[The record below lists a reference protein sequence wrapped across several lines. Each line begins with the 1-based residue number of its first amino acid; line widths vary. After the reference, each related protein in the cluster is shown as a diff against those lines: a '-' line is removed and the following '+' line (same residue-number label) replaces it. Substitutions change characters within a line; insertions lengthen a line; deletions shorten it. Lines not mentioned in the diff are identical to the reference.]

1 MAVFQTLNSYSPVSP
16 PFRNFAALVEALSH
30 HAGPLCNS
38 PVCFAADIDK
48 LCSSI
53 VSVFQQVLKPSV
65 DACVYLVKL
74 TQSIGLQGPGTMLG
88 YLVASGL
95 FLTWLRRPTTRFTSV
110 EQSME
115 GEYRFVHSRLLA
127 HAEEVAFYGGGTI
140 ERNTMQNTF
149 DALIA
154 HVRKGQQFRYAA
166 GFVDS
171 IVAKYAATLVGLL
184 IISRPFLS
192 NTDADGKAVAEGR
205 LSKRDM
211 ERYYASARM
220 LLNLSSA
227 MGRLILAGRELARLA
242 GFTARVAQLD
252 LVLDSLS
259 GGTYHR
265 QFVTP
270 QGGLHAQQLGPDT
283 SMEPITLP
291 KRPSAANTTL
301 LSDGVGAATLRSV
314 GSGSLATAHTSASP
328 DEHHFHRGFTV
339 YKDDIIAFDRVPLVT
354 PNNDVLVPELT
365 FEVPLG
371 SNVLVAGPNGCGKS
385 SLFRILGGLW
395 PLPGGTLT
403 KPSSAQVFYI
413 PQRPYLSLGTLR
425 DQVLYPH
432 TRAQAAASGVTD
444 QDILELLDTVQLRH
458 LLSRYA
464 TGRKAS
470 EASPASDAYGTA
482 AWAASPSPLQEAASP
497 GGSSESGVDLT
508 GLDAVQD
515 WKDVLSGGEKQ
526 RVGMARV
533 FYHRPLFVVNDE
545 ATSQVSADAEG
556 AIYARCKQLGMTL
569 FTVSHRRSLWRWHEY
584 LLRFDGEGGYDF
596 RAMTGGDREVPFGS

>member
-1 MAVFQTLNSYSPVSP
+1 VSSPHIALRCPLAHIASLVF
-16 PFRNFAALVEALSH
+16 
-30 HAGPLCNS
+30 C
-38 PVCFAADIDK
+38 AADIDK

-74 TQSIGLQGPGTMLG
+74 TQTIGLQGPGTMLA
-88 YLVASGL
+88 YLMASGV

-127 HAEEVAFYGGGTI
+127 HAEEVAFYGGGAI
-140 ERNTMQNTF
+140 ERAGLQRSF
-149 DALIA
+149 EALMG

-166 GFVDS
+166 GVVDS
-171 IVAKYAATLVGLL
+171 LVAKYAATLVGLL

-192 NTDADGKAVAEGR
+192 KTNTDGSAPAEGR
-205 LSKRDM
+205 LSKVDM

-242 GFTARVAQLD
+242 GFTARVTELD
-252 LVLDSLS
+252 TVLDSLAT
-259 GGTYHR
+259 GRYHR
-265 QFVTP
+265 QFVSADLGM
-270 QGGLHAQQLGPDT
+270 QAQPLET
-283 SMEPITLP
+283 MEPVSISQ
-291 KRPSAANTTL
+291 RPSATNTSVLTDGTPDAAAL
-301 LSDGVGAATLRSV
+301 PDDSTPPPEGSSDQ
-314 GSGSLATAHTSASP
+314 H
-328 DEHHFHRGFTV
+328 DFNRGFTV
-339 YKDDIIAFDRVPLVT
+339 YKDDVIAFDQVPLAT
-354 PNNDVLVPELT
+354 PNNDILVRSLS

-403 KPSSAQVFYI
+403 KPSSSQLFYI

-432 TRAQAAASGVTD
+432 TQETAREHGVTD
-444 QDILELLDTVQLRH
+444 QDILQLMDTVQLRH
-458 LLSRYA
+458 LLKRYA
-464 TGRKAS
+464 SGRGS
-470 EASPASDAYGTA
+470 PPASGT
-482 AWAASPSPLQEAASP
+482 PP
-497 GGSSESGVDLT
+497 GEGGADGEWVDLS

-533 FYHRPLFVVNDE
+533 FYHRPVFVVNDE
-545 ATSQVSADAEG
+545 ATSQVSADAES
-556 AIYARCKQLGMTL
+556 AIYAKCKELGMTL
-569 FTVSHRRSLWRWHEY
+569 FTVSHRRSLWKWHEF
-584 LLRFDGEGGYDF
+584 LLHFDGEGGYDF
-596 RAMTGGDREVPFGS
+596 RAMSEADRERPFGN

>member
-1 MAVFQTLNSYSPVSP
+1 
-16 PFRNFAALVEALSH
+16 
-30 HAGPLCNS
+30 
-38 PVCFAADIDK
+38 
-48 LCSSI
+48 
-53 VSVFQQVLKPSV
+53 
-65 DACVYLVKL
+65 
-74 TQSIGLQGPGTMLG
+74 MLG

-95 FLTWLRRPTTRFTSV
+95 FLTWLRRPTTRFTSI

-127 HAEEVAFYGGGTI
+127 HAEEVAFYGGGAI
-140 ERNTMQNTF
+140 ERSGLQRSF
-149 DALIA
+149 DALIS

-166 GFVDS
+166 GVVDS
-171 IVAKYAATLVGLL
+171 IIAKYAATLVGLL

-192 NTDADGKAVAEGR
+192 TVRDDGTTADEGR
-205 LSKRDM
+205 LSKADM
-211 ERYYASARM
+211 QKYYASARM

-242 GFTARVAQLD
+242 GFTARVTELNT
-252 LVLDSLS
+252 VLDSLAT
-259 GGTYHR
+259 GRYTR
-265 QFVTP
+265 QFVSP
-270 QGGLHAQQLGPDT
+270 DLGFDAQPLDP
-283 SMEPITLP
+283 MEPVSIAA
-291 KRPSAANTTL
+291 RPSATNTSV
-301 LSDGVGAATLRSV
+301 LSDGGA
-314 GSGSLATAHTSASP
+314 GSAGSPAGTDTELPESEEGSDQHS
-328 DEHHFHRGFTV
+328 FNRGFTV
-339 YKDDIIAFDRVPLVT
+339 YKDDVIAFDRVPLAT
-354 PNNDVLVPELT
+354 PNNDVLVKSLS

-403 KPSSAQVFYI
+403 KPSSSQLFYI

-432 TRAQAAASGVTD
+432 TCETARANGVTD
-444 QDILELLDTVQLRH
+444 EDILQLLDTVQLRH
-458 LLSRYA
+458 LLRRYA
-464 TGRKAS
+464 SGRGVGSTA
-470 EASPASDAYGTA
+470 AAATSPADGAADSHSPPTSPRGDAGA
-482 AWAASPSPLQEAASP
+482 
-497 GGSSESGVDLT
+497 VDLS

-545 ATSQVSADAEG
+545 ATSQVSADAES
-556 AIYARCKQLGMTL
+556 AIYARCRELGMTL
-569 FTVSHRRSLWRWHEY
+569 FTVSHRRSLWQWHEY

-596 RAMTGGDREVPFGS
+596 RSMSDADRETPFGT